1 MATKRRFEIR
11 PATDGFEV
19 FAYTSGDFGSA
30 GGLARMASFDTQA
43 AAKAW
48 VREQFEVPAGAW
60 QQVGQNLVA
69 VKE

>member
-1 MATKRRFEIR
+1 
-11 PATDGFEV
+11 
-19 FAYTSGDFGSA
+19 
-30 GGLARMASFDTQA
+30 MASFDTQA